1 MNFKKLLLVIF
12 VLMIALVGCK
22 NNANNKPEPEKDPDE
37 GKEIYGISVD
47 KDTIPSYI
55 DIEEFD
61 LSVIKVIVEYTDGS
75 TRIMDLKE
83 DMIDD
88 ETLEMLKK
96 GITKRV
102 TITYKDDY
110 ACTCNIRTVDFG
122 ADDPKLGDNDV
133 IVMIRRDK
141 ENSKLVFSILSNVG
155 LSSLQA
161 QFKYDNTQL
170 QLSKDIEIADISQ
183 EVRVNITDKYIQV
196 LVMASND
203 DLLRGDVL
211 VFSTKYEGN
220 YRESNIEIDE
230 TNANRVLRFE
240 NGELIDVTDVNY
252 CFSLK

>member
-1 MNFKKLLLVIF
+1 MNLKKLLLVIF

-211 VFSTKYEGN
+211 VFSTKYDGN

-230 TNANRVLRFE
+230 TNANRVLRLE